1 MERHGAAGAAEILTS
16 HFLTMTGAASRE
28 EAALSFFTAVK
39 ETQAGGLSAEHVGPL
54 ARGIL
59 LSAIESTRLLQSA
72 FPVGLAAAIVEA
84 VANGWT
90 RARLEELLGL
100 EDAHLVSE
108 ASLWKRLRI
117 ITNGIRLM
125 GMEGMVAEEPRMRPK
140 KLEQLDEVDG
150 ILAGAIESLE
160 ERIRKMSRNGCS

>member
-1 MERHGAAGAAEILTS
+1 MERRGAAEILTS

-28 EAALSFFTAVK
+28 EAALSFFHAVK
-39 ETQAGGLSAEHVGPL
+39 EARAGGLCPNHTAPI

-72 FPVGLAAAIVEA
+72 FPVGLAAALVEA

-100 EDAHLVSE
+100 EDAHLASE

-117 ITNGIRLM
+117 MTNGIRLM
-125 GMEGMVAEEPRMRPK
+125 GIEGMAAEEPRARPK
-140 KLEQLDEVDG
+140 RLEQPDEVEG
-150 ILAGAIESLE
+150 ILTRALESLE
-160 ERIRKMSRNGCS
+160 ERIRKLL